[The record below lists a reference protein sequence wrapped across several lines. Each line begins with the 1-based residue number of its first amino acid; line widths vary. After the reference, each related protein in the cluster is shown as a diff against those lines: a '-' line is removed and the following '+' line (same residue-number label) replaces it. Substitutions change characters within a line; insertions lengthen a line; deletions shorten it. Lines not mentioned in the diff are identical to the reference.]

1 MEKILR
7 KSIIGI
13 CSLCLIWILTSFIGP
28 VGPVMAADT
37 IKIGLLDPLSG
48 TFESLGRTWLTGV
61 RFSVDEQNAK
71 GGLLG
76 KKIEIL
82 AEDNEGKPDVATRKA
97 KKLILKNEVNFLT
110 SGFGSHI
117 AIALNR
123 VATTSK
129 TLYINYG
136 ALTDSV
142 QGKGFSPYGFRVC
155 MNIHSMN
162 AALALLI
169 GNTPYRKFY
178 AIQPDYVS
186 GHEGDQVQR
195 EKLRIH
201 VPDAEI
207 VGTEFSPLGTKDFG
221 PYITK
226 MVAAKPE
233 AVIAGIFSTD
243 LINFV
248 KQARTMGL
256 QQPFPIFAPLGIHP
270 YIVNELKDDA
280 IGMYFTHQY
289 SLRVKTPQN
298 EELIKRFYQQHKN
311 DKDFVTWWPFPDCAF
326 AVLGWKMTFAAVEK
340 AGSLDP
346 EKVTEAFEDFQWNS
360 PVGLWTMRK
369 CDHQVISP
377 IYGGVIEGGKNPF
390 YEFPWTGE
398 NVIKFPADKVALPAT
413 PDYNPRCK

>member
-1 MEKILR
+1 MENVFK
-7 KSIIGI
+7 KSRIGI
-13 CSLCLIWILTSFIGP
+13 FILCLTGIGTLFL
-28 VGPVMAADT
+28 GPSHWAMAADT

-48 TFESLGRTWLTGV
+48 TFENLGRTWLTGV

-76 KKIEIL
+76 KKIEIF
-82 AEDNEGKPDVATRKA
+82 AEDDEGKPDVATRKA
-97 KKLILKNEVNFLT
+97 KRLILENKVNFLS

-117 AIALNR
+117 AIALNQ

-155 MNIHSMN
+155 MNLHSMN

-186 GHEGDQVQR
+186 GHEGDKVQR
-195 EKLRIH
+195 EKLAAH
-201 VPDAEI
+201 VPGAEI
-207 VGTEFSPLGTKDFG
+207 VGSEFAPLGTKDYG

-226 MVAAKPE
+226 MIAAKPD
-233 AVIAGIFSTD
+233 AIIAGIFSTD

-248 KQARTMGL
+248 KQARAMGL
-256 QQPFPIFAPLGIHP
+256 KPPFPIFAPLGIHP
-270 YIVNELKDDA
+270 YIINELKDDA
-280 IGMYFTHQY
+280 IGMYFTHMY

-298 EELIKRFYQQHKN
+298 EELIKRFHEAHKN
-311 DKDFVTWWPFPDCAF
+311 DKDFITWWPFPDSAF
-326 AVLGWKMTFAAVEK
+326 AVLGWKMVFAAVEK

-346 EKVTEAFEDFQWNS
+346 ERFTQAFEGFQWKS

-369 CDHQVISP
+369 CDHQVITP
-377 IYGGVIEGGKNPF
+377 MFGGEIKAGPNPF
-390 YEFPWTGE
+390 YDFPWTGE
-398 NVIKFPADKVALPAT
+398 KIVEFPADKVSLPAT